1 MTKCWLY
8 ARISQ
13 DPREQRRG
21 VERQLRDLR
30 AHARKQGWEVCGEFS
45 DNDLSAH
52 KDEERPGYD
61 EAMAAVIA
69 AMPALIK
76 AGEQGVLLGHHP
88 SRVWRRRVE
97 RAQAIEDLRHAQ
109 ACVAFETG
117 GFFDMTKATERSQL
131 SQMGE
136 SDTLESEVKAE
147 RVAREALARA
157 EEGRANGS
165 VQYGWRRVYEFDRR
179 GKVIGFHDVED
190 EEFGP
195 VVVDI
200 IDRLDR
206 ADSQISIMNDLNARR
221 VPPPGADLT
230 FKKKKR
236 APGNEDGMR
245 WNKTSVKKLAL
256 RPANAGLRVHHGVLY
271 KAEWPALVPRE
282 KWERVCAR
290 LTDPARS
297 KVVDGQRKHLLSW
310 GIGECGV
317 CDDRLRVAMRG
328 SKGTRKPTY
337 VCDGVGC
344 TGRNEAYVDEW
355 VSAVVCARLARPD
368 AARVFGGDEEGA
380 AAELE
385 KAEGLRTRLAE
396 AADEYADGVLTREQ
410 LTRITKR
417 LRDKIEGHEAE
428 AKRLRPDTAVLDGLV
443 GVPLERVEAA
453 WASRTVV
460 QKRAVLETLNV
471 RVRILPTVQSGPGF
485 DPDQVL
491 VLAADGQEFA
501 DFAPLPKKEKQPA

>member
-8 ARISQ
+8 ARISE

-30 AHARKQGWEVCGEFS
+30 AHARKHGWEICGEFS

-61 EAMAAVIA
+61 QVMAAVIEA
-69 AMPALIK
+69 APDLVK
-76 AGEQGVLLGHHP
+76 AGEQVVLLGYHP

-97 RAQAIEDLRHAQ
+97 RAQAIEDLRRAKV
-109 ACVAFETG
+109 CVAFEAG

-131 SQMGE
+131 SQVGE
-136 SDTLESEVKAE
+136 SDTLESEVKSE

-157 EEGRANGS
+157 EEGRANAG
-165 VQYGWRRVYEFDRR
+165 VQYGWRRIYEFDKR
-179 GKVIGFHDVED
+179 GKVIGFTDVKD

-195 VVVDI
+195 IVEEV

-206 ADSQISIMNDLNARR
+206 AESQRKITEDMNRR
-221 VPPPGADLT
+221 RIPPPGADLT

-245 WNKTSVKKLAL
+245 WGNTTVKKLAL
-256 RPANAGLRVHHGVLY
+256 RPANAGLRVHHGELFP
-271 KAEWPALVPRE
+271 AAWPALVARE
-282 KWERVCAR
+282 KWERVCVR

-297 KVVDGQRKHLLSW
+297 KLVDGQRKHLLSW

-317 CDDRLRVAMRG
+317 CDDRLRVAR
-328 SKGTRKPTY
+328 KGKSRAPLY

-344 TGRNEAYVDEW
+344 VGRNEAYVDEW
-355 VSAVVCARLARPD
+355 TGAVVCARLARPD
-368 AARVFGGDEEGA
+368 AVLVFGGDEDAA

-385 KAEGLRTRLAE
+385 KAEGLRHRLNE
-396 AADEYADGVLTREQ
+396 AAEEYADGVLTRAQ
-410 LTRITKR
+410 LSQITKR
-417 LRDKIEGHEAE
+417 LKARIAEHEAE
-428 AKRLRPDTAVLDGLV
+428 SKRLRPDTALLDGIL
-443 GVPLERVEAA
+443 GAPLEEAEA
-453 WASRTVV
+453 RWAALDVV
-460 QKRAVLETLNV
+460 QKRAVLEILNV
-471 RVRILPTVQSGPGF
+471 RVRILPVARGGPGF
-485 DPDQVL
+485 DPDTVL
-491 VLAADGQEFA
+491 ILTKDGQEFA
-501 DFAPLPKKEKQPA
+501 DFVPAS